1 MTWPCLTSTVIPF
14 AAFSVQVDI
23 VSSAQAFDARATFTL
38 GQGGTF
44 DLATDAVTIQLSHP
58 PHTASVT
65 IPKGSFQQV
74 QGRYIFAGV
83 INGMPVEAAIA
94 PLGGRNYAFAIGAAG
109 VPNLPAANPVMV
121 TLTIGNNS
129 GTATVTANIQ

>member
-1 MTWPCLTSTVIPF
+1 MKTPTSASPATIGPITLTDEKPPVLPI
-14 AAFSVQVDI
+14 
-23 VSSAQAFDARATFTL
+23 SA
-38 GQGGTF
+38 
-44 DLATDAVTIQLSHP
+44 SP
-58 PHTASVT
+58 
-65 IPKGSFQQV
+65 
-74 QGRYIFAGV
+74 YV

-94 PLGGRNYAFAIGAAG
+94 PLGGRNYAFAMGAAG